1 MSYFFIFK
9 QRRKSI
15 ERSFAIAKVHT
26 KAVSPHSPYFAH
38 LSLIQVFIFPFHIF
52 FCHVVLFLCRY
63 SCSIKHP
70 CRQRHKGHRGDWLH
84 PSEPLLKVNFGCT
97 DTLSLLFRLTFL
109 SALLNLSS
117 LLKNRMI
124 HRVDSLYIGLSA
136 SFFANLTFIV

>member
-1 MSYFFIFK
+1 MNLVK
-9 QRRKSI
+9 QGDWACPFYRMALRLVPSGQLAQCNIGIDVPAFLSVVVKPININQPYSHI
-15 ERSFAIAKVHT
+15 VHT
-26 KAVSPHSPYFAH
+26 LPTHNE
-38 LSLIQVFIFPFHIF
+38 
-52 FCHVVLFLCRY
+52 
-63 SCSIKHP
+63 HP